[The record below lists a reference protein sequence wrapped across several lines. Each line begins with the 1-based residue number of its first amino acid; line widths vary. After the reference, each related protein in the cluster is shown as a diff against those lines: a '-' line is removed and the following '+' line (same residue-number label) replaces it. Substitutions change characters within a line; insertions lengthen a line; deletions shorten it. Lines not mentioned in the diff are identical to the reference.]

1 MLRRAIA
8 PAASA
13 ARRYVSH
20 QQSISLI
27 PHTSLFRSTFATE
40 SSTQLVDFDY
50 LRGKAMS
57 DSART
62 TISQKQ
68 ADFSKRMSA
77 VQSAAGTPTIDWDHF
92 KAALPEYDIEKLQGE
107 FEKYLA
113 SVPEITY
120 DEQADVAAHKAQEAQ
135 WESFA
140 AFAGH
145 RLEELAKLKAEAE
158 DHKLHEYYTLNR
170 TFQRFDGLLE
180 KEWLEWRNMSF
191 HQNLRTFNE
200 VPEELT
206 AEHKAEL
213 GSKLAEKAGVT
224 PAMLGLKQ

>member
-8 PAASA
+8 PAAAA
-13 ARRYVSH
+13 ARRYVLH
-20 QQSISLI
+20 QHATSLF
-27 PHTSLFRSTFATE
+27 PHTSSACSSFATE
-40 SSTQLVDFDY
+40 SSTTLVDFDY

-57 DSART
+57 DSARA
-62 TISQKQ
+62 TISNKQ
-68 ADFSKRMSA
+68 AEFNKRVSA
-77 VQSAAGTPTIDWDHF
+77 VKSAADTPTINWDHF
-92 KAALPEYDIEKLQGE
+92 KAALPEYNIEKLQVE

-113 SVPEITY
+113 SIPAISY
-120 DEQADVAAHKAQEAQ
+120 DEATDKAAHQHQESQ

-140 AFAGH
+140 AFAGD
-145 RLEELAKLKAEAE
+145 RLEELATLKTEAE

-191 HQNLRTFNE
+191 HQNLRSFNE

-206 AEHKAEL
+206 EAHKAEL
-213 GSKLAEKAGVT
+213 GHKLAEKAGVT
-224 PAMLGLKQ
+224 PAMLGLKK